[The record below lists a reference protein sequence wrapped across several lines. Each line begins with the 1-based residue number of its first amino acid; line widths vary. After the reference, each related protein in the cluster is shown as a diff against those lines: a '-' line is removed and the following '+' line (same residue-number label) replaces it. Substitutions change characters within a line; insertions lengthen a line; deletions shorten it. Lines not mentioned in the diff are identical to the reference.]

1 MAFNDPLSSPP
12 DGAFFPSPPGQP
24 ESPAPPAPDLNG
36 WPLDGEVQVVSA
48 GPLAVAPPP
57 TPEPDRPAVRR
68 PPHPNFWW
76 GSLWCLGFFLFLNGT
91 VLAALTVILVVSALL
106 SRNPGAYVK
115 GLTEKGQPTDELMT
129 LLGPAY
135 LFGELAS
142 VAVALLVVRLVVGPA
157 WGRRLSVRLPSLTQ
171 LLLALAAMPALLTVP
186 SLVHQLAALVL
197 PSVNNLEANAALF
210 GSWPLWFSV
219 VVVGVL
225 PGIGEELWCRGF
237 LGRGFVGH
245 YGWLAGVLLTSLWF
259 GLLHVDPPYVVA
271 TFAMGI
277 WLHYVYLTTRS
288 LPLSMLLH
296 GLNNSLAVVFAKY
309 SAEIKPYES
318 ATDHV
323 VVLVAIGLL
332 LAAVAWALFRGRAR
346 LVSTIDGGP
355 PSWRPAF
362 PGVEAPPPLSHTAV
376 VRPGAGV
383 LPLFLVAVGLAVV
396 VGSVAAAMY
405 LGDGLP

>member
-1 MAFNDPLSSPP
+1 MASNDPLSSPL
-12 DGAFFPSPPGQP
+12 DEAFFPPPP
-24 ESPAPPAPDLNG
+24 VPAESPAPPEPDLDG
-36 WPLDGEVQVVSA
+36 WALGGDAQAVSA
-48 GPLAVAPPP
+48 VPLLVAPAP
-57 TPEPDRPAVRR
+57 TPEPVLRPPPR

-91 VLAALTVILVVSALL
+91 VLAALTVLLVGKALL
-106 SRNPGAYVK
+106 SPDPGAYVK
-115 GLTEKGQPTDELMT
+115 GLTVKGQPSDELIA
-129 LLGPAY
+129 LLGPSY

-142 VAVALLVVRLVVGPA
+142 VALGWLVVRLVVGPA
-157 WGRRLSVRLPSLTQ
+157 WGRRLSVRLPSVTQ
-171 LLLALAAMPALLTVP
+171 LVLALAAMPALLTVP

-197 PSVNNLEANAALF
+197 PSFNNLEANAALF

-245 YGWLAGVLLTSLWF
+245 YGWLAGVVLTSLWF
-259 GLLHVDPPYVVA
+259 GLLHVDPPYIVA

-296 GLNNSLAVVFAKY
+296 ALNNSLAVVFSKY
-309 SAEIKPYES
+309 GEEVKPYL
-318 ATDHV
+318 APTDHG
-323 VVLVAIGLL
+323 VVLASIGLL
-332 LAAVAWALFRGRAR
+332 LVAVAWALYRGRAR
-346 LVSTIDGGP
+346 LVSTVDGGP

-362 PGVEAPPPLSHTAV
+362 PGVEAPPALCHTGVA
-376 VRPGAGV
+376 RPGPGFLA
-383 LPLFLVAVGLAVV
+383 LFLVAVGAAAV
-396 VGSVAAAMY
+396 VGSFALAVY
-405 LGDGLP
+405 LGDALP

>member
-1 MAFNDPLSSPP
+1 MASNDPLSSPP
-12 DGAFFPSPPGQP
+12 DGAFFPSPPAQA
-24 ESPAPPAPDLNG
+24 ESPAPPLPDLDG
-36 WPLDGEVQVVSA
+36 WSVEGEPQPVRDAPLPVS
-48 GPLAVAPPP
+48 PEL
-57 TPEPDRPAVRR
+57 TPEPSRRAAPR

-91 VLAALTVILVVSALL
+91 VLAALVVILVVSAVL
-106 SRNPGAYVK
+106 SRDPGSYIK
-115 GLTEKGQPTDELMT
+115 GLTSKGQPTDELMT

-157 WGRRLSVRLPSLTQ
+157 WGRRLSVRPPSLTQ
-171 LLLALAAMPALLTVP
+171 LVLALAALPALLTVP
-186 SLVHQLAALVL
+186 SLVHQLASLVL
-197 PSVNNLEANAALF
+197 PSFNNLEANAALF
-210 GSWPLWFSV
+210 SSWPLWFSV
-219 VVVGVL
+219 AVVGVL

-237 LGRGFVGH
+237 LGRGFVGN

-296 GLNNSLAVVFAKY
+296 ALNNSLAVVFSKY

-332 LAAVAWALFRGRAR
+332 MAAVAWALFRGRAR

-376 VRPGAGV
+376 VRPGPGL
-383 LPLFLVAVGLAVV
+383 LPLFCVAVGVAAV
-396 VGSVAAAMY
+396 VGSVAAALY
-405 LGDGLP
+405 LGDVVP

>member
-1 MAFNDPLSSPP
+1 MASNDQLSSPA
-12 DGAFFPSPPGQP
+12 DGAFSPSPPVQAGPPAPPEPDLDGWAPGQDTEAVITVPLPDAPPAPP
-24 ESPAPPAPDLNG
+24 EPAPPAVL
-36 WPLDGEVQVVSA
+36 
-48 GPLAVAPPP
+48 
-57 TPEPDRPAVRR
+57 R

-91 VLAALTVILVVSALL
+91 VLAALTVLLVAKALL
-106 SRNPGAYVK
+106 SPDPGGYVK
-115 GLTEKGQPTDELMT
+115 GLIANGEPTDELIT
-129 LLGPAY
+129 LLGPSY

-142 VAVALLVVRLVVGPA
+142 VALAWLVVRLVVGPA
-157 WGRRLSVRLPSLTQ
+157 WRRCLSVRLPSLTQ
-171 LLLALAAMPALLTVP
+171 LLLALAAMPALLTMP
-186 SLVHQLAALVL
+186 SLVHQLAAVVL
-197 PSVNNLEANAALF
+197 PSFNNLEANAALF

-219 VVVGVL
+219 AVVGVL

-259 GLLHVDPPYVVA
+259 GVLHVDPPYIVA
-271 TFAMGI
+271 TFAMGV

-296 GLNNSLAVVFAKY
+296 ALNNSLAVVFSKY
-309 SAEIKPYES
+309 GEEVKPYL
-318 ATDHV
+318 APTDHA

-346 LVSTIDGGP
+346 LVSTVDGGP

-362 PGVEAPPPLSHTAV
+362 PGVEAPPALSDTAV
-376 VRPGAGV
+376 ARPGPGLLA
-383 LPLFLVAVGLAVV
+383 LFLVAAGAAVV
-396 VGSVAAAMY
+396 LCSYVLALS
-405 LGDGLP
+405 LGDALP